1 MWLQEESLDVESIIK
16 ECPKIVS
23 NNLRTKYAFLKIKF
37 VKINCI
43 KIMGKGKNKIHKKL
57 IKYLLLGKSR

>member
-1 MWLQEESLDVESIIK
+1 MWLQEESLEVESIIK

-43 KIMGKGKNKIHKKL
+43 KIMGK
-57 IKYLLLGKSR
+57 